1 MTDLTP
7 EIIQR
12 GRGADPEA
20 VARRRQ
26 VNSQLRAVREKLT
39 SGSGLERAFDYEL
52 LRLFAETQRGSLAAM
67 LLLIGA
73 VGVTCTIWLDVPKIL
88 LWMLLAMTVATSM
101 ALVAKRFLRL
111 DAETVSIRSWRRAFA
126 LSALL
131 HGISWSTLINV
142 LLQVNGSGAHTFVL
156 FLALLITAV
165 TVMLSFNVPLS
176 VYAGTLPITAVI
188 TGHLI
193 AAPSN
198 LEWTAMVAMAVGGQL
213 YFAAL
218 SNRLYYTTMATLEF
232 RAEKDALIAELEQA
246 KANSDEARRRAEE
259 ANVAKSHFLATMSHE
274 LRTPLNAIL
283 GFSEVMKSELFG
295 QHQVPAYREY
305 SNDIH
310 ASGKLLLDIIN
321 EILDLSRIEAGRYEL
336 KEETISLVHIVDDCR
351 HMLQMRARSR
361 SITIKEAVEKDLP
374 RLWADE
380 RAVRQIALNL
390 LSNAIKFTPQGGE
403 VTLKVGWTATG
414 GQYFSVKD
422 NGPGIPEDE
431 IPIVL
436 QSFGRGSL
444 AIKTAEQGTG
454 LGLPIVKG
462 LVDMHGGT
470 LTLNSVL
477 RQGTEV
483 VVTFPATRVM
493 DTVAPVATE
502 QDGPQPAGPQP
513 TLRRRR
519 AA

>member
-12 GRGADPEA
+12 GRGADPA
-20 VARRRQ
+20 TVARRRQ
-26 VNSQLRAVREKLT
+26 VTSELRAVREKLT
-39 SGSGLERAFDYEL
+39 SSSGLERAFEHEL
-52 LRLFAETQRGSLAAM
+52 LRLYAETQRGSLTAM
-67 LLLIGA
+67 LLLA
-73 VGVTCTIWLDVPKIL
+73 LVVGVTCKIWLDVPSIL
-88 LWMLLAMTVATSM
+88 RWMVVATS
-101 ALVAKRFLRL
+101 AIAVSTVIAGRFLRM
-111 DAETVSIRSWRRAFA
+111 DPEKASTATWRRIFA
-126 LSALL
+126 LSSLL
-131 HGISWSTLINV
+131 NGLSWSILINL
-142 LLQVNGSGAHTFVL
+142 LLQVDSPEARTFLL
-156 FLALLITAV
+156 FLGLLVTAV
-165 TVMLSFNVPLS
+165 TVMLSFNLPLS
-176 VYAGTLPITAVI
+176 VYAGILPITAVI
-188 TGHLI
+188 TAHL
-193 AAPSN
+193 AVAPGEI
-198 LEWTAMVAMAVGGQL
+198 EWTAMVAMAVGGQL
-213 YFAAL
+213 YFASL
-218 SNRLYYTTMATLEF
+218 SKRLYSTTLASMEF

-310 ASGKLLLDIIN
+310 ASGQLLLDIIN

-336 KEETISLVHIVDDCR
+336 KEEAISLVHVVEDCR

-361 SITIKEAVEKDLP
+361 SITIRESVEKDLP

-403 VTLKVGWTATG
+403 VVIKIGWTAAG
-414 GQYFSVKD
+414 GQYLSVKD
-422 NGPGIPEDE
+422 NGPGIPEEE
-431 IPIVL
+431 IPVVL

-462 LVDMHGGT
+462 LIDMHGGT

-477 RQGTEV
+477 REGTDAI
-483 VVTFPATRVM
+483 VTFPASRVM
-493 DTVAPVATE
+493 DTVPPVDDRGDVRPPQAP
-502 QDGPQPAGPQP
+502 P
-513 TLRRRR
+513 TLRRQR

>member
-12 GRGADPEA
+12 GRGADPQA
-20 VARRRQ
+20 VAKRREAH
-26 VNSQLRAVREKLT
+26 SQLRAVREKLT

-52 LRLFAETQRGSLAAM
+52 LRLFAETHRGSLAAM
-67 LLLIGA
+67 LLLIVI
-73 VGVTCTIWLDVPKIL
+73 VGVACTIWLDVPRIL
-88 LWMLLAMTVATSM
+88 LWMLVAMSVATV
-101 ALVAKRFLRL
+101 VAFVAGRFLKL
-111 DAETVSIRSWRRAFA
+111 DADTVSVRLWRRAFA

-131 HGISWSTLINV
+131 HGLSWSF
-142 LLQVNGSGAHTFVL
+142 LLNILLHVEGGGAHTFVL

-176 VYAGTLPITAVI
+176 VYCSILPITAVI
-188 TGHLI
+188 AGNLLAT
-193 AAPSN
+193 PSN
-198 LEWTAMVAMAVGGQL
+198 IEWTAMVAMAVGGQL

-218 SNRLYYTTMATLEF
+218 SNRLYRTTMATLEF
-232 RAEKDALIAELEQA
+232 RAEKDLLIAELEQA

-305 SNDIH
+305 SDDIH

-336 KEETISLVHIVDDCR
+336 KEEAISLVHIVDDCR
-351 HMLQMRARSR
+351 HMLQMRARAR
-361 SITIKEAVEKDLP
+361 SITIKETVEKDLP

-390 LSNAIKFTPQGGE
+390 MSNAIKFTPQGGE
-403 VTLKVGWTATG
+403 VTLKVGWTAAG
-414 GQYFSVKD
+414 GQYLSVKD

-477 RQGTEV
+477 REGTEV

-493 DTVAPVATE
+493 DTVPPV
-502 QDGPQPAGPQP
+502 PADHEARPAISP
-513 TLRRRR
+513 ATLRRQR